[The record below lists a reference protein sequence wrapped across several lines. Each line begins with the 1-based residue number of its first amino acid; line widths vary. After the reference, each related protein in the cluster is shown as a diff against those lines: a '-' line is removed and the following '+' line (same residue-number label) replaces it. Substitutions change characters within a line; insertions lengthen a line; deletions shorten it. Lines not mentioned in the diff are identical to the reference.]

1 MCLCS
6 VSGSGGGAVSHLAR
20 GKMRCVLRDFQDRM
34 GLLAAFAFVSYYG
47 SLLLVDA
54 WAPWQPLT
62 GVNAARNFAAI
73 IIPACGYGV
82 SFLGAEEHVRAEEMR
97 KKASMDPL
105 TGLKNRRAMLNDIQ
119 EMLETLSEPLWL
131 VCLDLDNFKSI
142 NDQYGH
148 DIGDQYLR
156 RFGTMLEEM
165 TAQNGQAYRMGGDEF
180 AVLYSGGPAEK
191 IEALRE
197 CYLQS
202 FRNGE
207 KPEFLGV
214 SIGYEQIQDFESLAE
229 VMKRADEMMYV
240 EKREKQYAR
249 GYAAE
254 DTKEVLTK

>member
-1 MCLCS
+1 
-6 VSGSGGGAVSHLAR
+6 
-20 GKMRCVLRDFQDRM
+20 
-34 GLLAAFAFVSYYG
+34 
-47 SLLLVDA
+47 
-54 WAPWQPLT
+54 
-62 GVNAARNFAAI
+62 
-73 IIPACGYGV
+73 
-82 SFLGAEEHVRAEEMR
+82 
-97 KKASMDPL
+97 MDPL

-119 EMLETLSEPLWL
+119 KMLETLSEPLWL

-165 TAQNGQAYRMGGDEF
+165 TEQNGQAYRTGGDEF

-197 CYLQS
+197 CCLQS
-202 FRNGE
+202 FRDGE

-214 SIGYEQIQDFESLAE
+214 SIGYEQVQDFESLAE

-240 EKREKQYAR
+240 EKRAKQYAR

>member
-1 MCLCS
+1 MNTFHLCFNLFACRCKGTALYRLYNKERHIVFPKHLIQTS
-6 VSGSGGGAVSHLAR
+6 GLDQRIVPVSIVH
-20 GKMRCVLRDFQDRM
+20 
-34 GLLAAFAFVSYYG
+34 
-47 SLLLVDA
+47 
-54 WAPWQPLT
+54 
-62 GVNAARNFAAI
+62 
-73 IIPACGYGV
+73 
-82 SFLGAEEHVRAEEMR
+82 
-97 KKASMDPL
+97 
-105 TGLKNRRAMLNDIQ
+105 
-119 EMLETLSEPLWL
+119 
-131 VCLDLDNFKSI
+131 LDLDNFKSI

-191 IEALRE
+191 IEDLRE

-214 SIGYEQIQDFESLAE
+214 SIGYEQVQDFESLAE

-240 EKREKQYAR
+240 EKRAKQYAR

-254 DTKEVLTK
+254 DAKEVLTK

>member
-1 MCLCS
+1 MEAPDFWDNPERSQKMMKELSTLKEDIEIYNKLQNQKEEIELMIEMGYEENDAS
-6 VSGSGGGAVSHLAR
+6 V
-20 GKMRCVLRDFQDRM
+20 
-34 GLLAAFAFVSYYG
+34 
-47 SLLLVDA
+47 
-54 WAPWQPLT
+54 
-62 GVNAARNFAAI
+62 
-73 IIPACGYGV
+73 IP
-82 SFLGAEEHVRAEEMR
+82 
-97 KKASMDPL
+97 
-105 TGLKNRRAMLNDIQ
+105 DIQ

-148 DIGDQYLR
+148 DIGDQYLQ

-165 TAQNGQAYRMGGDEF
+165 TKQNGQAYRMGGDEF

-197 CYLQS
+197 CCLQS
-202 FRNGE
+202 FRDGE

-214 SIGYEQIQDFESLAE
+214 SIGYEQVQDFESLAE

-240 EKREKQYAR
+240 EKRAKQYAR

-254 DTKEVLTK
+254 DTKEVLMK